1 MNKRKAVK
9 ETGTRGSRLA
19 SGILRRLPPGIK
31 KRWDRHLESTF
42 RDHTVNARENR
53 IAMEEFQLRQI
64 AILYRGFFLFIV
76 MVIFLSFSSFVT
88 SRFIFRR
95 NLFGQG
101 EKEIRLKVDYEG
113 KKEEISLLLEERK
126 LTAPEEKEIMDAFF
140 RKLAAEIKGDN
151 LSLRKV
157 NKALDFKDRVDGYP
171 FSISYEPQDS
181 SLISWD
187 GKPGEKALAL
197 GKGEKIRTWIR
208 AEASYKD
215 YSAVR
220 QIGITLIPPQK
231 VSLSPVQRFQEMLA
245 RRESSSRNREDF
257 IVDSAWEGVS
267 VKDASRENLWKI
279 PPLILAITLL
289 LVVMGH
295 TSIREREQI
304 RHKQNMQDFPLI
316 VHLLTLY
323 MGVGLS
329 FPSAVSRICSDYEK
343 RRKTDGERYAFDQIR
358 LMDHSLHMGL
368 RPMEVCL
375 EWGEH
380 FRERAYAR
388 FAMLLSQSFS
398 KGAKELRFMME
409 KEQEDAFR
417 QQIDFVRKE
426 GEEASTRL
434 VFPMVALLFIIMA
447 LIMFPAFMQFYGM

>member
-1 MNKRKAVK
+1 
-9 ETGTRGSRLA
+9 
-19 SGILRRLPPGIK
+19 
-31 KRWDRHLESTF
+31 
-42 RDHTVNARENR
+42 
-53 IAMEEFQLRQI
+53 ME
-64 AILYRGFFLFIV
+64 
-76 MVIFLSFSSFVT
+76 
-88 SRFIFRR
+88 
-95 NLFGQG
+95 
-101 EKEIRLKVDYEG
+101 
-113 KKEEISLLLEERK
+113 
-126 LTAPEEKEIMDAFF
+126 
-140 RKLAAEIKGDN
+140 
-151 LSLRKV
+151 
-157 NKALDFKDRVDGYP
+157 
-171 FSISYEPQDS
+171 DS
-181 SLISWD
+181 
-187 GKPGEKALAL
+187 
-197 GKGEKIRTWIR
+197 
-208 AEASYKD
+208 
-215 YSAVR
+215 
-220 QIGITLIPPQK
+220 
-231 VSLSPVQRFQEMLA
+231 
-245 RRESSSRNREDF
+245 
-257 IVDSAWEGVS
+257 
-267 VKDASRENLWKI
+267 
-279 PPLILAITLL
+279 PLILAITLL

-358 LMDHSLHMGL
+358 VMDHSLHMGL

-417 QQIDFVRKE
+417 QQIDFVRRE

-434 VFPMVALLFIIMA
+434 VFPMVALLFIIMV